1 MQISLKLT
9 RQENAKHH
17 KVSTGSVV
25 KLDIEEYLKG
35 VLPAE
40 IYESRTPMQ
49 AKCAQAVAARTYALR
64 KALDG
69 ATITDTPN
77 HQSYKAALAA
87 ASPNSC
93 EAVERT
99 RGLVLMYDGQVI
111 QCYYS
116 NSNGGTTKRTDEVW
130 SAKLPYYQSRAD
142 PWDTAARSAA
152 AAQGKTIKAS
162 HGVGLSQVGAEYAA
176 RLGEDFADIL
186 AFYYPGATV
195 AQYQEGEK
203 MSTTKAMTGK
213 QLAAFAIKC
222 HQEGIRYWYGTCFYK
237 CTASLLASKT
247 KQYPSHYKDSRKS
260 AYQADIAAGAMC
272 ADCVGLIKG
281 AAWSNLGTRD
291 AKYATNGCPDKSAN
305 GMLSYC
311 KSKGM
316 PNGKMDTFPDI
327 PGLLLHKDGHVGV
340 SVGNGEHIELKG
352 FADDSVR
359 GKVAG
364 RGWTSWAQLPFV
376 DYEGEGSTAVPDVN
390 IYKLG
395 SRNLKRG
402 SKGNDVAELQAALV
416 AMGYDCG
423 SYGSN
428 KDGVDGD
435 FGRTTEAAV
444 KDFQADAGV
453 EIDGVY
459 GPKSHAALMA
469 MQANGG
475 PGEKPEDGSP
485 DEDGSAEVVTFCVTL
500 PNLNS
505 ADATEVLNA
514 YKEAETTGFTVRVPG
529 VDAAT
534 ATYLLETY
542 QGATAV
548 EEGAE

>member
-17 KVSTGSVV
+17 KASTGGVI

-64 KALDG
+64 MALDG
-69 ATITDTPN
+69 VTITDTPN

-87 ASPNSC
+87 TSPSC
-93 EAVERT
+93 AEAVERT
-99 RGLVLMYDGQVI
+99 RGLVLMYDAQAI
-111 QCYYS
+111 RCYYS

-130 SAKLPYYQSRAD
+130 SAKLPYYQHRAD
-142 PWDTAARSAA
+142 PWDTAARNAA

-195 AQYQEGEK
+195 AQYQEGEN
-203 MSTTKAMTGK
+203 MSNKSMTGK

-222 HQEGIRYWYGTCFYK
+222 HQDGVRYWYGTCYYK

-247 KQYPSHYKDSRKS
+247 RQYPDAYKDSRKS

-272 ADCVGLIKG
+272 CDCVGLIKG
-281 AAWSNLGTRD
+281 AAWSALGTRE
-291 AKYATNGCPDKSAN
+291 AKYGSNGCPDKSAN

-311 KSKGM
+311 KAQGM
-316 PNGKMDTFPDI
+316 AYGSMDTFPDI

-340 SVGNGEHIELKG
+340 SIGNGEAVEAKG
-352 FADDSVR
+352 FSSDTVR
-359 GKVAG
+359 GKVVG

-376 DYEGEGSTAVPDVN
+376 DYEGEGSTLVPEIN

-402 SKGNDVAELQAALV
+402 SKGNDVAELQAVLV

-423 SYGSN
+423 HYGSS
-428 KDGVDGD
+428 KDGVDGN
-435 FGRTTEAAV
+435 FGSTTEAAV
-444 KDFQADAGV
+444 KDFQTDAG
-453 EIDGVY
+453 IDADGIY
-459 GPKSHAALMA
+459 GPKSHAALLA
-469 MQANGG
+469 MEAHGG
-475 PGEKPEDGSP
+475 PDEKPEDGSP
-485 DEDGSAEVVTFCVTL
+485 DEDGSAETATFCVLL
-500 PNLNS
+500 PNLCS
-505 ADATEVLNA
+505 ADACDVLNS
-514 YKEAETTGFTVRVPG
+514 YTGAETTGFTVRVPG
-529 VDAAT
+529 LDAAT
-534 ATYLLETY
+534 ATHLLESY
-542 QGATAV
+542 KGATAT
-548 EEGAE
+548 EEGAD